1 MKSTRTRMLVGL
13 AVVAIAAV
21 GTWLAL
27 RMQRASKVAEFTPI
41 AEVFM
46 ARVEARDVGVLK
58 KLGLD
63 SAGLADALAIP
74 AAQITAIVRGRL
86 RVVSGKVDNDFAR
99 ITYDTDATFCPA
111 NTGHAG
117 RLDIQFIQQGGRWAV
132 DRADPALC

>member
-46 ARVEARDVGVLK
+46 ARYQRKTAR
-58 KLGLD
+58 
-63 SAGLADALAIP
+63 
-74 AAQITAIVRGRL
+74 
-86 RVVSGKVDNDFAR
+86 R
-99 ITYDTDATFCPA
+99 ISKGFTFLPEFS
-111 NTGHAG
+111 HK
-117 RLDIQFIQQGGRWAV
+117 I
-132 DRADPALC
+132 